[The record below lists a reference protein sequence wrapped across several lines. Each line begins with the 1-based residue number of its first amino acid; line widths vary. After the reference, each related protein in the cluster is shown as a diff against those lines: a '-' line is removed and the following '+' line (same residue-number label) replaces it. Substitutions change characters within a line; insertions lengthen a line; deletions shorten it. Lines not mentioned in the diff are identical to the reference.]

1 MIEPDQYSIF
11 EADADS
17 DILGWNISKK
27 LVGYS
32 IYINVTKI
40 HNEVRIDTMLDF
52 ERWRLTKRVCHCAT
66 KTKRDIVFP
75 GL

>member
-1 MIEPDQYSIF
+1 MHPCFHFHRKKTLKKIMIEPDQYSIF

-40 HNEVRIDTMLDF
+40 RNEVRIDTMLDF
-52 ERWRLTKRVCHCAT
+52 ER
-66 KTKRDIVFP
+66 
-75 GL
+75 

>member
-40 HNEVRIDTMLDF
+40 RNEVRIDTMLDF
-52 ERWRLTKRVCHCAT
+52 ER
-66 KTKRDIVFP
+66 
-75 GL
+75 